1 MEITNINSDNI
12 YLHDFQSMLFETTDV
27 RAKGRS
33 ESHTRSWVVQTMAN
47 LQQPFVPEIRDSGE
61 TGGGEEL
68 VFSLD
73 KSLWSRYF
81 VPPFLSPT
89 FETSNIRRGYR
100 LEIRLGIGFGGNNV
114 SFPSLYLTISLKL
127 IICRYG

>member
-1 MEITNINSDNI
+1 
-12 YLHDFQSMLFETTDV
+12 MLFETTDV

-73 KSLWSRYF
+73 KGLWSRYL

-114 SFPSLYLTISLKL
+114 SFLSLYLTISLKL